1 MPDLNNVFDSPD
13 FGLEFFS
20 APRDVPAELL
30 AALEDKNYPAAY
42 SALRRLNEPLSGR
55 MAGDCLCAALD
66 CTLKLFYALLD
77 HCAPGEYASETSWKL
92 PTGEGF
98 VKVKGSIL
106 TLAAAMDKTAHMNVL
121 LERGWDV
128 NASSPASVQAL
139 CKHVPSFFDR
149 FDRNVPAHTA
159 ESCMICAEA
168 ELHKVHGTSL
178 MYEKWRIEYLTPLA
192 AAIACGSVRAVWML
206 MMAPGVVTLKSS
218 AVCRAAFLSLR
229 AGLYNR
235 RCVCTALG
243 MKNLSHDPERFAR
256 TLLEQYALIPAAIA
270 DLCSVQEFAQ
280 RLKGVPC
287 TAQELCEAA
296 EALTHGKTEPDAK
309 KLLKLTEICPA
320 AGAEQRVLDAVLI
333 CALYLSDD
341 ADTQKKLLE
350 RWKLLSG
357 EVRDISG
364 PDSDSIAMHLAF
376 GSYKGLKELLT
387 QLEDGGS
394 LCADKSSAWLSVF
407 ENSTQSLTYLLEH
420 VRFYSA
426 VPNRVSTLTHLIL
439 KKKDLRLLRKA
450 VNAGVLADE
459 PREALLA
466 CLELYDCPPAFRAYL
481 LTMPRAHAEPG
492 GASFAMQWV
501 RASAEERLARL
512 REMWE
517 TPLTEEE
524 CASRI
529 RIISDFLPQLD
540 HPLWS
545 VSDDWGSVDGLVMD
559 STHVAACCGRNPALL
574 RALLAE
580 NSSPLERVM
589 LHWENTPE
597 CLMGTLLCLAAAAG
611 RTDQVRELL
620 ERGMDPNENDAP
632 QRSVFMSEPYVFDTV
647 VTPLHMALKYGHLE
661 TAKLLERYGGISFPT

>member
-1 MPDLNNVFDSPD
+1 MPDLNNVFDSLD
-13 FGLEFFS
+13 FGAEFFS
-20 APRDVPAELL
+20 APRDAPAELL

-55 MAGDCLCAALD
+55 MAGDCLCAALE
-66 CTLKLFYALLD
+66 CTLKLFCALLD
-77 HCAPGEYASETSWKL
+77 HCAPGEYASITSWKL

-98 VKVKGSIL
+98 VEVKGSIL

-128 NASSPASVQAL
+128 NASSLASVQAL
-139 CKHVPSFFDR
+139 REHAPSFFGS
-149 FDRNVPAHTA
+149 NVPAHTA
-159 ESCMICAEA
+159 ESRMICAEA
-168 ELHKVHGTSL
+168 ELHEVHGTSL
-178 MYEKWRIEYLTPLA
+178 MHEKWRIEHLTPLA
-192 AAIACGSVRAVWML
+192 AAIACGSVRAVWIL

-218 AVCRAAFLSLR
+218 AVCRAAVLSLR

-256 TLLEQYALIPAAIA
+256 TLLEQYALIPSAIA

-287 TAQELCEAA
+287 TARELCEAA
-296 EALTHGKTEPDAK
+296 EALAHGKTAHNAE

-320 AGAEQRVLDAVLI
+320 TGVEQRVLDAVLFR
-333 CALYLSDD
+333 AFSPSD
-341 ADTQKKLLE
+341 ATDTQKKLLE

-364 PDSDSIAMHLAF
+364 LDPESIAMRLAF
-376 GSYKGLKELLT
+376 GTYKELKE
-387 QLEDGGS
+387 QLAQLGEGGS
-394 LCADKSSAWLSVF
+394 LRADKSSAWLSVCD
-407 ENSTQSLTYLLEH
+407 NSSQFLTYLLEH

-426 VPNRVSTLTHLIL
+426 APNRVSTLTHLIL
-439 KKKDLRLLRKA
+439 EKKDLRLLRKA
-450 VNAGVLADE
+450 ANAGVLADE

-466 CLELYDCPPAFRAYL
+466 CLEFHDCPPSFRACL
-481 LTMPRAHAEPG
+481 LAMPRARNAPG

-517 TPLTEEE
+517 TPLAEEE

-529 RIISDFLPQLD
+529 RVISDFLPQLD

-545 VSDDWGSVDGLVMD
+545 VSDDWGSVDGLVLD
-559 STHVAACCGRNPALL
+559 SARVAACCGRNPALL

-580 NSSPLERVM
+580 NISPLERVM
-589 LHWENTPE
+589 LHWENTQE

-611 RTDQVRELL
+611 RTEQVRELL

-632 QRSVFMSEPYVFDTV
+632 QRSVFMSEPYVFGTV
-647 VTPLHMALKYGHLE
+647 VTPLHMALKYGHRE
-661 TAKLLERYGGISFPT
+661 TAKLLERYGGISFPA

>member
-1 MPDLNNVFDSPD
+1 MPDLNNVFDSLD
-13 FGLEFFS
+13 FGLEIFS

-55 MAGDCLCAALD
+55 MAGDCLCAALA
-66 CTLKLFYALLD
+66 CTLKLFCALLD

-98 VKVKGSIL
+98 VEVKGSIL

-121 LERGWDV
+121 LE
-128 NASSPASVQAL
+128 
-139 CKHVPSFFDR
+139 
-149 FDRNVPAHTA
+149 
-159 ESCMICAEA
+159 
-168 ELHKVHGTSL
+168 
-178 MYEKWRIEYLTPLA
+178 
-192 AAIACGSVRAVWML
+192 
-206 MMAPGVVTLKSS
+206 
-218 AVCRAAFLSLR
+218 
-229 AGLYNR
+229 
-235 RCVCTALG
+235 
-243 MKNLSHDPERFAR
+243 
-256 TLLEQYALIPAAIA
+256 QYALIPAAIA
-270 DLCSVQEFAQ
+270 DLCSVQEFER

-287 TAQELCEAA
+287 TARELCEAA
-296 EALTHGKTEPDAK
+296 EALAHGKTEHDAK

-320 AGAEQRVLDAVLI
+320 AGAEQRVLDAVLFG
-333 CALYLSDD
+333 ALYLSDA
-341 ADTQKKLLE
+341 ADTQQKLLE

-364 PDSDSIAMHLAF
+364 LDSDSIAMHLAF
-376 GSYKGLKELLT
+376 GSYKGLKEQLA

-394 LCADKSSAWLSVF
+394 LCADKSSAWLSVCD
-407 ENSTQSLTYLLEH
+407 NNAQSLTYLLEH

-426 VPNRVSTLTHLIL
+426 APNRVSTLTHLIL
-439 KKKDLRLLRKA
+439 EKKDLRLLRKA

-466 CLELYDCPPAFRAYL
+466 CLEFHDCPPSFRACL
-481 LTMPRAHAEPG
+481 LTMPRARNAPG
-492 GASFAMQWV
+492 GASFAMQWI

-517 TPLTEEE
+517 TPLAEEE

-529 RIISDFLPQLD
+529 RVISDFLPQPD

-545 VSDDWGSVDGLVMD
+545 DSDDWGSVDGLVLD
-559 STHVAACCGRNPALL
+559 SARVAACCGRNPALL

-589 LHWENTPE
+589 LHWENTQE

-611 RTDQVRELL
+611 RTEQVREAAGAQWRHKLS
-620 ERGMDPNENDAP
+620 RITAFCTK
-632 QRSVFMSEPYVFDTV
+632 RSGTRSLSVC
-647 VTPLHMALKYGHLE
+647 
-661 TAKLLERYGGISFPT
+661 R